1 MHPFF
6 HGLLFGLWFLVF
18 IGPAFFA
25 LLQTSVQRGLK
36 PAIFLAFGVSTSDII
51 LVLLM
56 LLGLSS
62 WLERPAFKFW
72 IGVFGA
78 ITLIVY
84 GIYTWMKPPPKIK
97 ELEEEN
103 GKYLIKYWIKGLVL
117 NGLNPLLILFWVSW
131 VSFASVNYDY
141 SGRQQYQFFAGLLL
155 TILTTDVLK
164 ATFANRYKHN
174 INPKWFR
181 RVNKIVAIILVG
193 FGLRIVYYLVQN
205 Y

>member
-6 HGLLFGLWFLVF
+6 HGLVFGLWFLIL

-36 PAIFLAFGVSTSDII
+36 PAIFLAFGVSASDFI
-51 LVLLM
+51 LVLLT
-56 LLGLSS
+56 LLGVSS
-62 WLERPAFKFW
+62 WLEEPTFKFW
-72 IGVFGA
+72 IGVFGSVV
-78 ITLIVY
+78 LVVY
-84 GIYTWMKPPPKIK
+84 GIYTWMKPPPKMK
-97 ELEEEN
+97 DLGEEK
-103 GKYLIKYWIKGLVL
+103 GRYLIKYWIKGLLL

-141 SGRQQYQFFAGLLL
+141 VGRQQYQFFAGLLL
-155 TILTTDVLK
+155 TILTSDILK
-164 ATFANRYKHN
+164 ATIANRHKHA

-181 RVNKIVAIILVG
+181 RLNKIMAVILVG
-193 FGLRIVYYLVQN
+193 FGVRIVYYLIQN